1 MSNEVEIVNCNVYAK
16 DEEVTPQDLLR
27 LAKHI
32 LTTVAFIFIL
42 SMFIRIISKDVIVF
56 EACKTI
62 LPPIATGVIGFY
74 FGRSN

>member
-1 MSNEVEIVNCNVYAK
+1 MADVDIVNCTRYAN

-27 LAKHI
+27 FAKLI
-32 LTTVAFIFIL
+32 LMTVAAIFIM
-42 SMFIRIISKDVIVF
+42 SMFIRIISKDVIIF

-74 FGRSN
+74 FGKSN